1 MSHPAAVTA
10 GPAHQPA
17 TTARTGH
24 AIAHDGDAL
33 PEPVTA
39 GHADRGPRFGD
50 DVWDL
55 REFLPRT
62 ATHARIDFTTL
73 ADPIAVTT
81 AKEYLHSRL
90 RRAIPTSRLSG
101 SSTRP
106 VKVTALVGEFHRLRV
121 ILAALSAAGA
131 PRLAQVTTAHL
142 DTVLATWT
150 AHPGWATQLV
160 RVLKALA
167 GHGRFLSADRLPIT
181 PWPGRPA
188 TAVTGTVRADENLT
202 DRIPE
207 HITGPLIK
215 AAVFYVTTA
224 GHDILAARVEIT
236 TLQAARQARHHDRG
250 DAKRAL
256 DTFIAAR
263 RAAGRAIPAL
273 PYTVD
278 HKRPGSPVRDGVVQ
292 APGQRMVELL
302 AGTGD
307 LARWQAQLF
316 AAGDELG
323 YEEGGLD
330 TPIAPWPD
338 TARPWRARLGMAELA
353 TETTHL
359 RTACWITIAYL
370 SGMRDGE
377 VRELGRDCAFTEPTD
392 DGRTRHKLRGH
403 VYKDRDPAGEDAEWV
418 VLEIVHQAVTVLQQ
432 INDDPTHLFG
442 FTLGTKYKLMWD
454 VPKKL
459 GQFRD
464 HCNELFS
471 TLGNP
476 FIPNDI
482 RPPVHDPGHRAGHR
496 QDIGPGTGQHP
507 ADLGDADPA
516 DADQVSAP
524 GLPWAFNTL
533 QFRRTLA
540 WHIAHQPYG
549 VVAGAKQ
556 YKHAAVAMFEGYAGT
571 SASGFAAEVAA
582 NEVIARLDYLEDLYR
597 DYHDGARAGGGAS
610 RHIDAE
616 FDRIRREL
624 GELPGILA
632 SPSRLRTM
640 LEHLTTTLHPG
651 VLNDCFYRRETA
663 LCNQHA
669 NPVNRPLPP
678 LNSCSTCPNARR
690 SSVHLPALTLA
701 ADQARQALHLARTRP
716 LSPLQRAALT
726 GHADQL
732 EHLIAQINEPGPQP
746 S

>member
-1 MSHPAAVTA
+1 VSDPAAVTA
-10 GPAHQPA
+10 ALAHEPA
-17 TTARTGH
+17 TIARTGPTV
-24 AIAHDGDAL
+24 AHDADVL
-33 PEPVTA
+33 PGRVTA

-55 REFLPRT
+55 RAFLPRT

-81 AKEYLHSRL
+81 AKEYLHSRM

-106 VKVTALVGEFHRLRV
+106 LKITGLVGEFIQLRV
-121 ILAALSAAGA
+121 VFAALRTAGA
-131 PRLAQVTTAHL
+131 PRLSQVTTAHL
-142 DTVLATWT
+142 DAVLATWSD
-150 AHPGWATQLV
+150 HPGWATQLV

-167 GHGRFLSADRLPIT
+167 GHGPFLSIDRLTIH

-188 TAVTGTVRADENLT
+188 TSVTGTVTSHENVT

-207 HITGPLIK
+207 DITGPLIK

-224 GHDILAARVEIT
+224 SHDILAARAEIT
-236 TLQAARQARHHDRG
+236 TRQAARQARPRDRG
-250 DAKRAL
+250 NAKRAL
-256 DTFIAAR
+256 DAFIASR
-263 RAAGRAIPAL
+263 REAGRPIPAT
-273 PYTVD
+273 PCSVD
-278 HKRPGSPVRDGVVQ
+278 HKRPGSPILAGIVQ
-292 APGQRMVELL
+292 APGQRMIELL

-307 LARWQAQLF
+307 LTRWRPQLF
-316 AAGDELG
+316 AAGEELG

-338 TARPWRARLGMAELA
+338 TGRPWRAHLGMFELA

-377 VRELGRDCAFTEPTD
+377 VRELDRDCAFTEPTD

-403 VYKDRDPAGEDAEWV
+403 VYKDRDLAGEDAEWV
-418 VLEIVHQAVTVLQQ
+418 VLEIVHQAVTVLLQ

-442 FTLGTKYKLMWD
+442 FSIGTKHKLMWD

-459 GQFRD
+459 GRFRD
-464 HCNELFS
+464 HCNDLFS
-471 TLGNP
+471 DPSGP

-482 RPPVHDPGHRAGHR
+482 HDPGPDHPDPGTPPVHD
-496 QDIGPGTGQHP
+496 TT
-507 ADLGDADPA
+507 
-516 DADQVSAP
+516 SAAM
-524 GLPWAFNTL
+524 PWVFNTL

-540 WHIAHQPYG
+540 WHIAHQPFG

-556 YKHAAVAMFEGYAGT
+556 YKHAAIAMFEGYAGT

-582 NEVIARLDYLEDLYR
+582 NEAIARLDYLEDLYR
-597 DYHDGARAGGGAS
+597 DYHDGARSGGGAA
-610 RHIDAE
+610 RHVDAE

-624 GELPGILA
+624 GDLPGILA
-632 SPSRLRTM
+632 SPSRLRAM

-651 VLNDCFYRRETA
+651 VLNDCFYRRESA
-663 LCNQHA
+663 LCTQHA
-669 NPVNRPLPP
+669 NTVNRPLPL
-678 LNSCSTCPNARR
+678 LNTCSTCPNARR
-690 SSVHLPALTLA
+690 STVHLPGLSLA
-701 ADQARQALHLARTRP
+701 VGQARQALHLARTRP

-732 EHLIAQINEPGPQP
+732 DHLIAQINEAGTQP